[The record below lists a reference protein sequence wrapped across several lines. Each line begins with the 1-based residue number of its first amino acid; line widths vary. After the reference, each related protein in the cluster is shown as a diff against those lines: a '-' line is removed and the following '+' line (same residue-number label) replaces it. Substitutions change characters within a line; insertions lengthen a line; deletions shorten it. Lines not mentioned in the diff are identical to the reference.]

1 MNLTNLI
8 SIVRTIHDNPIE
20 LVIENGN
27 HTTQFEFETSNGLNI
42 YVDVKTTCYPKHGI
56 KYASDGMSIDEYA
69 KEDITIEATVA
80 VLDQDDNEIEFTH
93 KTAAYINGLAEK
105 LITI

>member
-8 SIVRTIHDNPIE
+8 SIVRAIHDNPIE

-56 KYASDGMSIDEYA
+56 KYASDGMSINDNA
-69 KEDITIEATVA
+69 KEDITIEATVT
-80 VLDQDDNEIEFTH
+80 VLDEQDNEINFTH
-93 KTAAYINGLAEK
+93 KTQAYLNGLADKMIE
-105 LITI
+105 L